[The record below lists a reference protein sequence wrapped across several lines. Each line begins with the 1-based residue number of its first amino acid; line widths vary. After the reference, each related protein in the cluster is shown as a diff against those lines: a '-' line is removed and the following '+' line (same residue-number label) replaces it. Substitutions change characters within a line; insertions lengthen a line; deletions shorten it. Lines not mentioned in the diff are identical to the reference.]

1 MQGKQFHIASEEEIK
16 SGKVTDV
23 YFTRTHQVLEA
34 AQVDKRVVV
43 EFVVK
48 EFPCGYIWGVFAGLE
63 EVVHLLQDLDVN
75 VWAMDEGTIFGP
87 QQPVLVIEGRY
98 LEFGIYETA
107 ILGLICQASGIATKA
122 ARCKKAAGER
132 LVLSFGAR
140 RMHPALAPMV
150 ERNAYI
156 GGCDGVAVVKS
167 AELLGIKPTGTIPH
181 VLILLLGDTVEAV
194 RAFDRVIDKSVPR
207 VALIDT
213 FNDEKFEAIR
223 VAEALKDHLHG
234 MRLDTPSSRRGDF
247 LSILKE
253 VRWELDLRGFHDVK
267 LFVSGGLD
275 EAKILELNPV
285 VDAYGVG
292 TAISSAPVLD
302 YAMDIVEIEG
312 EPIAKRG
319 KMSGRKEVFRCPEC
333 LTAQVVPTLTGQT
346 GRVLRP
352 QCQCAQQYEPLLK
365 PLIRNRQ
372 LLCKLPKHTEI
383 REYVLQ
389 QLQRV
394 VLEG

>member
-1 MQGKQFHIASEEEIK
+1 MQRKQFHVASEQDIK

-23 YFTRTHQVLEA
+23 YFHRTQQVLKSER
-34 AQVDKRVVV
+34 VDKRVVA

-48 EFPCGYIWGVFAGLE
+48 NLPDSYNWGVFAGLE

-75 VWAMDEGTIFGP
+75 VWAMEEGTIFGL

-98 LEFGIYETA
+98 LEFGVYETA

-156 GGCDGVAVVKS
+156 GGCDGVAVIKS
-167 AELLGIKPTGTIPH
+167 AELLGLPPSGTIPH
-181 VLILLLGDTVEAV
+181 ALILLLGDTVKAV
-194 RAFDRVIDKSVPR
+194 KAFDQVIDKSVPR

-213 FNDEKFEAIR
+213 FSDEKFEAIR
-223 VAEALKDHLHG
+223 VAEALKGRLFG
-234 MRLDTPSSRRGDF
+234 MRLDTPGSRRGNF

-253 VRWELDLRGFHDVK
+253 VRWELDLRGFHDIK

-275 EAKILELNPV
+275 ENKILELNPV
-285 VDAYGVG
+285 VDAYG
-292 TAISSAPVLD
+292 
-302 YAMDIVEIEG
+302 
-312 EPIAKRG
+312 
-319 KMSGRKEVFRCPEC
+319 
-333 LTAQVVPTLTGQT
+333 
-346 GRVLRP
+346 
-352 QCQCAQQYEPLLK
+352 
-365 PLIRNRQ
+365 
-372 LLCKLPKHTEI
+372 
-383 REYVLQ
+383 
-389 QLQRV
+389 
-394 VLEG
+394 

>member
-1 MQGKQFHIASEEEIK
+1 MQRKQFHVASEQDIK

-23 YFTRTHQVLEA
+23 YFHRTQQVLKSER
-34 AQVDKRVVV
+34 VDKRVVA

-48 EFPCGYIWGVFAGLE
+48 NLPDSYNWGVFAGLE

-75 VWAMDEGTIFGP
+75 VWAMEEGTIFGL

-98 LEFGIYETA
+98 LEFGVYETA

-150 ERNAYI
+150 ESNAY
-156 GGCDGVAVVKS
+156 
-167 AELLGIKPTGTIPH
+167 
-181 VLILLLGDTVEAV
+181 
-194 RAFDRVIDKSVPR
+194 
-207 VALIDT
+207 
-213 FNDEKFEAIR
+213 
-223 VAEALKDHLHG
+223 
-234 MRLDTPSSRRGDF
+234 
-247 LSILKE
+247 ILKE
-253 VRWELDLRGFHDVK
+253 VRWELDLRGFHDIK

-275 EAKILELNPV
+275 ENKILELNPV

-312 EPIAKRG
+312 NPVAKRG
-319 KMSGRKEVFRCPEC
+319 KMSGRKQVFRCPNC
-333 LTAQVVPTLTGQT
+333 LTAQVVPTLVTQT
-346 GRVLRP
+346 KQTFSP
-352 QCQCAQQYEPLLK
+352 QCQCGQDYEPLLK
-365 PLIRNRQ
+365 PLVQNRQ
-372 LLCKLPKHTEI
+372 LLRELPKPAKI
-383 REYVLQ
+383 RQYVLQ
-389 QLQRV
+389 QLER
-394 VLEG
+394 LEFE

>member
-1 MQGKQFHIASEEEIK
+1 MQRKQFHVASEQDIK

-23 YFTRTHQVLEA
+23 YFHRTQQVLKSER
-34 AQVDKRVVV
+34 VDKRVVA

-48 EFPCGYIWGVFAGLE
+48 NLPDSYNWGVFAGLE

-75 VWAMDEGTIFGP
+75 VWAMEEGTIFGL

-98 LEFGIYETA
+98 LEFGVYETA

-140 RMHPALAPMV
+140 RIHPALAPMV

-156 GGCDGVAVVKS
+156 GGCDGVAVIKS
-167 AELLGIKPTGTIPH
+167 AELLGLPPSGTIPH
-181 VLILLLGDTVEAV
+181 ALILLLGDTVKAV
-194 RAFDRVIDKSVPR
+194 KAFDQVIDKSVPR

-213 FNDEKFEAIR
+213 FSDEKFEAIR
-223 VAEALKDHLHG
+223 VAEALKGRLFG
-234 MRLDTPSSRRGDF
+234 MRLDTPGSRRGNF

-253 VRWELDLRGFHDVK
+253 VRWELDLRGFHDIK

-275 EAKILELNPV
+275 ENKILELNPV

-312 EPIAKRG
+312 NPVAKRG
-319 KMSGRKEVFRCPEC
+319 KMSGRKQVFRCPNC
-333 LTAQVVPTLTGQT
+333 LTAQVVPTLVTQT
-346 GRVLRP
+346 KQTFSP
-352 QCQCAQQYEPLLK
+352 QCQCGQDYEPLLK
-365 PLIRNRQ
+365 PLVQNRQ
-372 LLCKLPKHTEI
+372 LLRELPKPAKI
-383 REYVLQ
+383 RQYVLQ
-389 QLQRV
+389 QLER
-394 VLEG
+394 LEFE